1 MKSILIEGQ
10 LRSGVGKKATRE
22 LRAKGLVPCSV
33 YGGKE
38 NINFTAPAHAFKSL
52 VYTPEFYLAE
62 LKLDGREVKTVM
74 QDIQFDVITD
84 EIQHIDFRE
93 LQDDKK
99 IVVEIPVRLE
109 GVPAGAKEGGKV
121 HQRIKKIK
129 AKLLPK
135 NLVEHI
141 TVQIEHLTLGKS
153 VRVSELKIDGIEFLN
168 PANIPIVSVLI
179 PRAAKEEVPAAA
191 TAATTTTATAA
202 TPAAG
207 APAAAPA
214 APEKGAAKS
223 DEKKK

>member
-10 LRSGVGKKATRE
+10 IRSGVGKKATRE

-38 NINFTAPAHAFKSL
+38 NINFTAPVHAFKSL
-52 VYTPEFYLAE
+52 VYTPEFYLAD
-62 LKLDGREVKTVM
+62 LKLDGREVKAVM
-74 QDIQFDVITD
+74 QDIQFDAITD

-93 LQDDKK
+93 LQEDKK
-99 IVVEIPVRLE
+99 IVVEIPVKLE
-109 GVPAGAKEGGKV
+109 GVPAGAKEGGKI

-153 VRVSELKIDGIEFLN
+153 VRVSELKIEGIEFLN
-168 PANIPIVSVLI
+168 PPNIPIVSVLI

-191 TAATTTTATAA
+191 AAATTTATTTAA
-202 TPAAG
+202 PATG
-207 APAAAPA
+207 APAAAA
-214 APEKGAAKS
+214 APEKGAAKPE
-223 DEKKK
+223 EKKK